1 MNSGESSEILAVVNE
16 IRDLLRLMA
25 EPAIAERDRKLRDEL
40 RNIVGKSSS
49 KARVVMLMDGTRTKV
64 AIHRET
70 GFHQG
75 NLTTLVQQL
84 QKVKL
89 LDSGNGKTPKLAI
102 AIPANFF
109 ESNDV
114 DD

>member
-40 RNIVGKSSS
+40 RKIAGKSLS
-49 KARVVMLMDGTRTKV
+49 KAKVVMLMDGSRTKV
-64 AIHRET
+64 VLHRET
-70 GFHQG
+70 GFNQG
-75 NLTTLVQQL
+75 NLTTLVKEL
-84 QKVKL
+84 QKAKL
-89 LDSGNGKTPKLAI
+89 LDSGDGKTPKLAI

-109 ESNDV
+109 ESSDV